1 MKKKYHIYLTY
12 EERQEIIHALN
23 DKRNALINTGHY
35 TDVID
40 EIFDE
45 RQDQESA
52 SQGGVS
58 MAEIT
63 YTRQGDYNLPDLK
76 LPEQEPREIG
86 IWGQRRRR
94 YLRENHKILY
104 YNLLTQCKLINYLA
118 DINETAQDMYDRLVK
133 QLAEQEGVTE
143 QLKAENQLLW
153 VAKMNNIRNR
163 AAEIVDHE
171 LIYV

>member
-1 MKKKYHIYLTY
+1 MT
-12 EERQEIIHALN
+12 
-23 DKRNALINTGHY
+23 
-35 TDVID
+35 
-40 EIFDE
+40 
-45 RQDQESA
+45 
-52 SQGGVS
+52 
-58 MAEIT
+58 EIT

-76 LPEQEPREIG
+76 LPRQSPREIG
-86 IWGQRRRR
+86 VWGQRRRR
-94 YLRENHKILY
+94 YLRDHHKILY

-163 AAEIVDHE
+163 ATEIVDHE